1 MIYADKINLSFGSQP
16 IFDDLSF
23 SIQQDQKVGLV
34 GRNGSGKSTLL
45 KAVVDNS
52 VLDSG
57 TLSFFSS
64 KKIAYLP
71 QSVVLESERPLIDET
86 VRALDEVAQL
96 LDQAEL
102 LQKRMITDKSNETAQ
117 EFANVQALLAEHNI
131 EYLQAQAK
139 RMLHG
144 LGFKTEQFSMPVS
157 SLSVGWKMRVVLA
170 KLLLQDADF
179 YLFDEPTNHLDLI
192 AKEWFLSFLKNAS
205 FGFILVC
212 HERYFMDE
220 LCSHILSLER
230 GKGTMYS
237 GNYSKFI
244 AQKKH
249 DDELIRAAYVNQQKE
264 IKQKKE
270 TIERF
275 RSKAS
280 KAKMA
285 QSMIK
290 ALDKIEVITLP
301 PTTKEISFNFN
312 TIKPSGRIA
321 VEAHNL
327 GYSFGDKKIFE
338 HVSFSIER
346 GQKVAIVAANGVG
359 KTTLLNIINKKL
371 PLQKGS
377 VIFDDRVTAALFEQ
391 DQNKMLNQQATII
404 QNITELCSEKTE
416 QAIRSMLGAF
426 LFSNDDVNKKVSVLS
441 GGEKNRVGMVAT
453 LLHDANL
460 LMLDEPTNHLDIQSK
475 ETLLKALKNYTGTMI
490 FVSHDRDFIN
500 DLATH
505 ILELTADGA
514 FFYHGNFDS
523 YLYQKQHNGQM
534 PAEKKESK
542 KEAPAQQEVKTST
555 KSNKEL
561 YLLRKESNRLERMVA
576 KAEQKVAE
584 LTQKNTEITWGSA
597 ESASLQQELTT
608 TKTKLAELTAE
619 WEKVEAQC
627 NE

>member
-16 IFDDLSF
+16 IFEDLSF

-45 KAVVDNS
+45 KAIVDNS

-57 TLSFFSS
+57 SLTYFST
-64 KKIAYLP
+64 KRIAYLP
-71 QSVVLESERPLIDET
+71 QSVVLDSVSSILDET
-86 VRALDEVAQL
+86 VREIDAEQSALADY
-96 LDQAEL
+96 
-102 LQKRMITDKSNETAQ
+102 NP
-117 EFANVQALLAEHNI
+117 

-139 RMLHG
+139 RVLHG
-144 LGFKTEQFSMPVS
+144 LGFKTEQFNVPVS
-157 SLSVGWKMRVVLA
+157 TLSVGWKMRVVLA

-179 YLFDEPTNHLDLI
+179 YLFDEPTNHLDLL

-205 FGFILVC
+205 FGFMLVC

-230 GKGTMYS
+230 GKGTMYT

-249 DDELIRAAYVNQQKE
+249 DDELLRSAYINQQKE

-290 ALDKIEVITLP
+290 ALDKIEIITLP
-301 PTTKEISFNFN
+301 PTSKEISFNFHA
-312 TIKPSGRIA
+312 IKPSGR
-321 VEAHNL
+321 VVLEAHNL
-327 GYSFGDKKIFE
+327 GFSFGDKPVFK

-359 KTTLLNIINKKL
+359 KTTLLNVINKKL
-371 PLQKGS
+371 PLQQGT
-377 VIFDDRVTAALFEQ
+377 ITFDGKVTCALFEQ
-391 DQNKMLNQQATII
+391 DQNKMLDQNASIV
-404 QNITELCSEKTE
+404 QNITQLCPDKTE

-426 LFSNDDVNKKVSVLS
+426 LFTSDDVHKKVSVLS
-441 GGEKNRVGMVAT
+441 GGEKNRVGMVGT

-475 ETLLKALKNYTGTMI
+475 ETLLKALQTYTGTMI

-505 ILELTADGA
+505 ILELTPDGA

-523 YLYQKQHNGQM
+523 YLYQKQHTGSIHEKPVKKEQ
-534 PAEKKESK
+534 PVIAEK
-542 KEAPAQQEVKTST
+542 QVTSS

-561 YLLRKESNRLERMVA
+561 YLLRKESNRLERMIA
-576 KAEQKVAE
+576 KADEKIAE
-584 LTQKNTEITWGSA
+584 LVKKNSELTWGSA
-597 ESASLQQELTT
+597 ESNIVQKE
-608 TKTKLAELTAE
+608 LAEIKAKHATLTVE
-619 WEKVEAQC
+619 WEQVVAQC

>member
-16 IFDDLSF
+16 IFEDLSF

-45 KAVVDNS
+45 RAIVDND
-52 VLDSG
+52 VLDG
-57 TLSFFSS
+57 GALTFFSG

-71 QSVVLESERPLIDET
+71 QNVVLASERSIIDET
-86 VRALDEVAQL
+86 IRAIEEVARL
-96 LDQAEL
+96 LDKSEL
-102 LQKRMITDKSNETAQ
+102 LQKQMATDHSNETAQ
-117 EFANVQALLAEHNI
+117 EYANVQAALAEYNI

-139 RMLHG
+139 RILHG
-144 LGFKTEQFSMPVS
+144 LGFKTEQFNMPVS
-157 SLSVGWKMRVVLA
+157 TLSVGWKMRVVLA

-205 FGFILVC
+205 FGFMLVC

-220 LCSHILSLER
+220 LCTHILSLER
-230 GKGTMYS
+230 GKGHMYT
-237 GNYSKFI
+237 GNYSKFV

-249 DDELIRAAYVNQQKE
+249 DDELLRAAYVNQQKD
-264 IKQKKE
+264 IKQRKE

-275 RSKAS
+275 RAKAS

-290 ALDKIEVITLP
+290 ALEKIEIIELP
-301 PTTKEISFNFN
+301 HTQKTMSFNFQA
-312 TIKPSGRIA
+312 IKPSGRIV
-321 VEAHNL
+321 VEARNL
-327 GYSFGDKKIFE
+327 GYAFDGKTIFE
-338 HVSFSIER
+338 NVSFIIER

-359 KTTLLNIINKKL
+359 KTTLLNVINKKL
-371 PLQKGS
+371 PLQKGT
-377 VIFDDRVTAALFEQ
+377 VTFDMQATCALFEQ
-391 DQNKMLNQQATII
+391 DQNKMLDQNATIV
-404 QNITELCSEKTE
+404 QNITELCPKKSE
-416 QAIRSMLGAF
+416 QAIRTMLGAF
-426 LFSNDDVNKKVSVLS
+426 LFSGDDVNKKVSVLS

-460 LMLDEPTNHLDIQSK
+460 LMLDEPTNHLDIESK
-475 ETLLKALKNYTGTMI
+475 ETLLKALQSYTGTMI

-505 ILELTADGA
+505 ILELTPTGA

-523 YLYQKQHNGQM
+523 YVYQKQHNGQM
-534 PAEKKESK
+534 PEPKKEKAVVVEEKIS
-542 KEAPAQQEVKTST
+542 TST

-561 YLLRKESNRLERMVA
+561 YLLRKESNRLERMVS
-576 KAEQKVAE
+576 KAEEKIAE
-584 LTQKNTEITWGSA
+584 LTKKSTESTWGSA
-597 ESASLQQELTT
+597 ESAAIQQELEAL
-608 TKTKLAELTAE
+608 KEKHAALTAE
-619 WEKVEAQC
+619 WEKIELQC

>member
-16 IFDDLSF
+16 IFEDLSF
-23 SIQQDQKVGLV
+23 SIQQNQKVGLV

-45 KAVVDNS
+45 RAIIENN

-57 TLSFFSS
+57 SITIFSS
-64 KKIAYLP
+64 KKVAYLP
-71 QSVVLESERPLIDET
+71 QHVVLSSERSILNET
-86 VRALDEVAQL
+86 TRALEEIAQL
-96 LDQAEL
+96 LDRSDALQA
-102 LQKRMITDKSNETAQ
+102 QMATDPSHKVAQ
-117 EFANVQALLAEHNI
+117 EYATIQTSLAEHNI

-139 RMLHG
+139 RILHG
-144 LGFKTEQFSMPVS
+144 LGFKTEQFNAPVS
-157 SLSVGWKMRVVLA
+157 TLSVGWKMRIVLA

-220 LCSHILSLER
+220 LCTHILSLER
-230 GKGTMYS
+230 GKGQMYT

-249 DDELIRAAYVNQQKE
+249 DDELLHAAYVNQQKE

-290 ALDKIEVITLP
+290 ALDKMEIISLP
-301 PTTKEISFNFN
+301 PKQKEISFNLHAA
-312 TIKPSGRIA
+312 KPSGRIV
-321 VEAHNL
+321 VEARNL
-327 GYSFGDKKIFE
+327 GYSFDDKTIFKN
-338 HVSFSIER
+338 VSFTIER
-346 GQKVAIVAANGVG
+346 GQKVAIIAANGVG
-359 KTTLLNIINKKL
+359 KTTLLHVLNKKL

-377 VIFDDRVTAALFEQ
+377 VTFDLNTTYALFEQ
-391 DQNKMLNQQATII
+391 DQDKMLDQQATII
-404 QNITELCSEKTE
+404 QNITHLCPNKSE
-416 QAIRSMLGAF
+416 QAIRTMLGAF
-426 LFSNDDVNKKVSVLS
+426 LFSGDDVNKKVSVLS
-441 GGEKNRVGMVAT
+441 GGEKNRVGMVST

-475 ETLLKALKNYTGTMI
+475 DILLKALQSYTGTMI

-500 DLATH
+500 NLATH
-505 ILELTADGA
+505 ILELTPEGT

-534 PAEKKESK
+534 PTETKKE
-542 KEAPAQQEVKTST
+542 PAVKQKVASSQ

-561 YLLRKESNRLERMVA
+561 YLLRKESNRLERMIT
-576 KAEQKVAE
+576 KTEEKITE
-584 LTQKNTEITWGSA
+584 LTNKSNEFTWGST
-597 ESASLQQELTT
+597 ESIAIQKELEDL
-608 TKTKLAELTAE
+608 KTKHAHLTVE
-619 WEKVEAQC
+619 WEKIELQC